1 MKKTITII
9 ALLILMLMPVVLA
22 KMNVATPV
30 DLAPSR
36 QGTHTSNSAIRLN
49 YPEANTKCHTTIKVA
64 NAEIHNIPKM
74 SFAHSKLHIKAEIQ
88 NTGDADAKNIYYELV
103 YQPTDYLIGPTV
115 VIHAAPGN
123 PGSPIDKIKP
133 GHKKNLNFIVDI
145 YDFFLIGPFES
156 GEFEEMEFYI
166 KAVGDNTNNVKSRVM
181 SFIPIEEANPFY
193 LVVMNH
199 AKTTQ
204 IN

>member
-1 MKKTITII
+1 MNKILTIL
-9 ALLILMLMPVVLA
+9 ALLMLFIVPLA
-22 KMNVATPV
+22 LGRAVEKQIATPMEFIGH
-30 DLAPSR
+30 S
-36 QGTHTSNSAIRLN
+36 TTSHSSINKIKTPD
-49 YPEANTKCHTTIKVA
+49 PELTTTIKVA
-64 NAEIHNIPKM
+64 NAEIHNIQQM